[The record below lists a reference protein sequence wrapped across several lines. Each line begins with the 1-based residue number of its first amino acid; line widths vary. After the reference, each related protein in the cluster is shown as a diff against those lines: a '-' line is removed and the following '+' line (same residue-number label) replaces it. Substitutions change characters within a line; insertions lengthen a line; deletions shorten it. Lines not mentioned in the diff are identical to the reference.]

1 VEEGR
6 DAFPVVMGGQA
17 READAAGDRALRARR
32 IADAFA
38 ERFASTL
45 PLPGSDGVPVPGR
58 HVRCTAETPGQ
69 LYVAGQ
75 VFVRD
80 ARGRISARASG
91 MPAGWSVRLTIVDAR
106 LVELEPGTPTSR
118 ANPAVLRAHRQMSDP
133 ALGAALAA
141 PLRKAFPGRPVH
153 AEVHSLFVPAGL
165 TFVREVSVVVPL
177 PERTADDG
185 ELLER
190 LCAAAAAAPPAR
202 SHAPA
207 RPRVSAVRRGHL
219 RLIQ

>member
-1 VEEGR
+1 
-6 DAFPVVMGGQA
+6 MGGQA
-17 READAAGDRALRARR
+17 READAVGDRAIRARR
-32 IADAFA
+32 IVDAFA

-45 PLPGSDGVPVPGR
+45 PLPGSDGVPLPGR
-58 HVRCTAETPGQ
+58 HVRCTGETTGQ

-75 VFVRD
+75 MFVRD

-106 LVELEPGTPTSR
+106 LAELEPGTPASR
-118 ANPAVLRAHRQMSDP
+118 ADPAVLRAQRQMSDP

-141 PLRKAFPGRPVH
+141 PLRQAFPGRPIH
-153 AEVHSLFVPAGL
+153 AEMHSLFVPAGL
-165 TFVREVSVVVPL
+165 TFVREVSVAVPL
-177 PERTADDG
+177 PERAADDG

-190 LCAAAAAAPPAR
+190 LCAAAAAAAPTLSDTPPRPPA
-202 SHAPA
+202 PA
-207 RPRVSAVRRGHL
+207 IRRGHL